1 MKKGLT
7 AFRWIGVAVF
17 ALMALSSLIMGG
29 FLAAPLF
36 LLGGAIIAPL
46 APVTKLRGKLRL
58 NKTISIVL
66 AVVLLFAGA
75 FAFPSSDVKTDND
88 NSGGITDK
96 ISGYTSKDETTD
108 NSLTDSATGSPNV
121 STNSSLDAAG
131 EPTSGSA
138 NTSNK
143 NVSSQNA
150 VGTGSAKPVSHSS
163 VPAYSGKPYV
173 TVNNNVPNFSAAELK
188 TTGYE
193 SYSQLD
199 KLGRTGVAVASVGKD
214 TMPNDGE
221 KRGDISTIK
230 PTGWVQGKYDC
241 ISGGWL
247 YNRCHLIGWQLSAEN
262 ANEKN
267 LITGTK
273 YLNVSGMLPFENM
286 VADYIKETGNHVAYR
301 VTPIYDGNNLLAD
314 GVQIEAYSVEDNG
327 EGIQFNV
334 FCYNVQ
340 PQITIDY
347 ATGKNTGPSASGTA
361 DTAKNNNNN
370 NSNNNSNKNNS
381 TTNNPATDNT
391 TQKEVSGQKV
401 YRTPSGKRYHL
412 DPDCGGK
419 NSYEVTLKEAKN
431 AGLTPCKKCAS

>member
-7 AFRWIGVAVF
+7 VFRWIGVTGF
-17 ALMALSSLIMGG
+17 AIMALSSLATGG
-29 FLAAPLF
+29 FLAALFF

-46 APVTKLRGKLRL
+46 APVTKLRSKLKL
-58 NKTISIVL
+58 NKAISIVL

-75 FAFPSSDVKTDND
+75 FTFPSSKVKKDSNGSG
-88 NSGGITDK
+88 SGGVTET
-96 ISGYTSKDETTD
+96 ISADTLNNETTD
-108 NSLTDSATGSPNV
+108 NSLTDSATDSQNV
-121 STNSSLDAAG
+121 STNSSSDAAG
-131 EPTSGSA
+131 EPTSGSV
-138 NTSNK
+138 NKSNK
-143 NVSSQNA
+143 NANSQNP

-214 TMPNDGE
+214 TMPKNGE
-221 KRGDISTIK
+221 KRGDISSIK

-273 YLNVSGMLPFENM
+273 YLKHKRVELSRPKSFIFRILGRFSPCNTKVLLRRRNTRLCEN
-286 VADYIKETGNHVAYR
+286 
-301 VTPIYDGNNLLAD
+301 
-314 GVQIEAYSVEDNG
+314 
-327 EGIQFNV
+327 
-334 FCYNVQ
+334 
-340 PQITIDY
+340 
-347 ATGKNTGPSASGTA
+347 
-361 DTAKNNNNN
+361 
-370 NSNNNSNKNNS
+370 
-381 TTNNPATDNT
+381 
-391 TQKEVSGQKV
+391 
-401 YRTPSGKRYHL
+401 
-412 DPDCGGK
+412 
-419 NSYEVTLKEAKN
+419 
-431 AGLTPCKKCAS
+431 